1 MFAHVASV
9 GVTPWPGGGDW
20 RTGGL
25 EDWRTEDNI
34 LTGVWSLLDGG
45 AIVLLRCIVCSAG
58 QAQ

>member
-20 RTGGL
+20 RT
-25 EDWRTEDNI
+25 EDNI
-34 LTGVWSLLDGG
+34 LETGDLSLLDGG

>member
-9 GVTPWPGGGDW
+9 GVTPSPGGG
-20 RTGGL
+20 
-25 EDWRTEDNI
+25 DWRTEDNI